1 MELYAVLLITIGV
14 VAAWV
19 LRRFGFLTLL
29 GYILGGVFTAFLSP
43 YMELDVF
50 KILSYFEPLRWLGL
64 SLFAFDVGASISF
77 REIERSVYR
86 VAACESILYLFT
98 LLSLS
103 IAIYAF
109 SLNPIDRLLIFLVM
123 VNSSTVAIMSA
134 RIVLPEI
141 SINAI
146 LQSSIEDVLQFSL
159 FTLLISIG
167 LISVGLSPLD
177 PLKIFT
183 WILRVA
189 GSILI
194 FLAVGDVLLKAL
206 SKSRFIVNGE
216 NKFFISI
223 ALALIFASTSSILG
237 LPPLFGSFIAGALSA
252 IYLGVDDIYEML
264 KGVRELGMLIYFVTI
279 GLELGMYIMERGGLN
294 MYLLLTGISLGVIA
308 MAIRFIGL
316 MFGTALSGANARES
330 ISIAL
335 ILTPVSEMGIVF
347 ADVLFRSGL
356 ISGESLTIVTITTIS
371 TIAIY
376 SFVSPR
382 FNKVVKQIE
391 DILPNTVIK
400 TFNTISYLYMR
411 RFEIL
416 ISLLKPVVRFTAITL
431 AITYINTQ
439 IREIIRYFNGASIAI
454 ISIGTASIL
463 VVLITFSYTVRDI
476 YKVLVSST
484 VKKHL
489 RIIERIGGTFDIV
502 IGVIAIATLIHIFY
516 ETAIAVLPMSIWSVG
531 ILLMVVL
538 ISLTI
543 VIYET
548 VKQYRVKIKEVN
560 Q

>member
-1 MELYAVLLITIGV
+1 
-14 VAAWV
+14 
-19 LRRFGFLTLL
+19 
-29 GYILGGVFTAFLSP
+29 
-43 YMELDVF
+43 VF

-98 LLSLS
+98 LLSSS

-159 FTLLISIG
+159 FTLLIS
-167 LISVGLSPLD
+167 VGLSQLD

-416 ISLLKPVVRFTAITL
+416 ISLLKPVVKFTAITL
-431 AITYINTQ
+431 ATTYINTQ
-439 IREIIRYFNGASIAI
+439 IREIIGYFNGASIAI
-454 ISIGTASIL
+454 ISIGIASIL
-463 VVLITFSYTVRDI
+463 VVLITFSYTVRDM
-476 YKVLVSST
+476 YKVLVSSM